1 MSVRALTAGSA
12 VGFAAGW
19 NIADVGAV
27 ADELSASYGVGLA
40 VVGLFTTVLFL
51 AHMLM
56 QLPAGRLSD
65 RFGATR
71 VCAAGLA
78 VLVVC
83 NALAAVAD
91 DPALALAARLAMGV
105 GTALAF
111 IGGSD
116 YVRAAGG
123 SPFAQGL
130 YGGLATAGG
139 GVALAVVPLLVS
151 PLGWRA
157 PWVSAIGVAAV
168 ASLLLAAGP
177 AVPASQRAA
186 GERAPLAV
194 LARDPRLLRLA
205 VVFAASF
212 GLSVVVGN
220 WVVTLLEE
228 TSGLSSAQ
236 AGVLGAATLVLGAV
250 SRPFGGWLMRVHPQR
265 VRHAIVASAVAG
277 SAGTLALATGSPT
290 LALVGA
296 CVVGLAAG
304 VPFATCFTGAAA
316 LYRTSPA
323 TAVGFVNATGAF
335 TVLTLTPLVGVAFA
349 HDAGVAAFVALGLLW
364 ALGARCRGRASSRRR
379 LIRFGAAIQRPFSR
393 GSVRRRMLNT
403 PSIGKEPHHDSN
415 VHSGRRLCHL
425 PSRRSARSLRDLRR
439 DPARETGRRAVR
451 RRQHELQSNGSPALS
466 VGRVS
471 GSIRTTM
478 TADGTVRASLH
489 LSGTSDLYD
498 ALPADLVV
506 DATTS
511 FVFNATDV
519 ALSSGAEV
527 HEFVGNGSLTLTS
540 DGLRLQLSTSSFI
553 CAKTAQSPS
562 TTFAFGAAER
572 RIAYGLADQGAGCQ

>member
-1 MSVRALTAGSA
+1 MSARAVAAGSG

-19 NIADVGAV
+19 NIADVGAI

-51 AHMLM
+51 THMLM

-78 VLVVC
+78 VLVAG
-83 NALAAVAD
+83 NALAAIAA
-91 DPALALAARLAMGV
+91 DPALALGARLAMGI
-105 GTALAF
+105 GTALSF

-116 YVRAAGG
+116 YVRATGG

-139 GVALAVVPLLVS
+139 GVALAVVPLLVD

-157 PWVSAIGVAAV
+157 PWVSAIVVATAAGV
-168 ASLLLAAGP
+168 LLAAGP
-177 AVPASQRAA
+177 KESAVHRAT

-205 VVFAASF
+205 AVFAASF

-220 WVVTLLEE
+220 WVVTLVEE

-236 AGVLGAATLVLGAV
+236 AGVLGAATLVLGVV
-250 SRPFGGWLMRVHPQR
+250 SRPFGGWLMRVYPDR
-265 VRHAIVASAVAG
+265 VRPAIVMSAVAG
-277 SAGTLALATGSPT
+277 GAGTLLLASGSPALALLGS
-290 LALVGA
+290 

-316 LYRTSPA
+316 LYRSSPA

-349 HDAGVAAFVALGLLW
+349 TDVGVAAFVVLAALW
-364 ALGARCRGRASSRRR
+364 ALGGLA
-379 LIRFGAAIQRPFSR
+379 FP
-393 GSVRRRMLNT
+393 
-403 PSIGKEPHHDSN
+403 
-415 VHSGRRLCHL
+415 
-425 PSRRSARSLRDLRR
+425 RSASQR
-439 DPARETGRRAVR
+439 
-451 RRQHELQSNGSPALS
+451 
-466 VGRVS
+466 
-471 GSIRTTM
+471 
-478 TADGTVRASLH
+478 
-489 LSGTSDLYD
+489 
-498 ALPADLVV
+498 
-506 DATTS
+506 
-511 FVFNATDV
+511 
-519 ALSSGAEV
+519 
-527 HEFVGNGSLTLTS
+527 
-540 DGLRLQLSTSSFI
+540 
-553 CAKTAQSPS
+553 
-562 TTFAFGAAER
+562 
-572 RIAYGLADQGAGCQ
+572 